1 MKRRGFTL
9 VELAIVLVII
19 GLILGAV
26 LKGKAMIDNA
36 KLKRVKN
43 DVNGIV
49 AAVYAYQDKFGFY
62 PGDDPNDRT
71 SDLGATDCTGGNG
84 DGLFQYWVNHNESI
98 CAWQEL
104 IGAGFIG
111 GDSSLHDENLVPKR
125 SPFGGRY
132 LFRYANIINGSGV
145 SGNYIYVQNI
155 PTDAIE
161 TLDRQ
166 YDDGKYNSGDIQSNV
181 DYTQNSNAYADI
193 YWFAF

>member
-1 MKRRGFTL
+1 MRARRGFTL

-26 LKGKAMIDNA
+26 LKGKAMIENA

-49 AAVYAYQDKFGFY
+49 AAVYAYQDKYGFY

-71 SDLGATDCTGGNG
+71 SDLGATGCTGGNG
-84 DGLFQYWVNHNESI
+84 DGLFGQTIEFI
-98 CAWQEL
+98 CAWQEM
-104 IGAGFIG
+104 IGAGLIG
-111 GDSSLHDENLVPKR
+111 GDASLHDENLVTKR
-125 SPFGGRY
+125 SPFGGKY
-132 LFRYANIINGSGV
+132 LLRYANNLNGSGV
-145 SGNYIYVQNI
+145 SGNYIFVQNI
-155 PTDAIE
+155 PTDVIE
-161 TLDRQ
+161 ALDRQ
-166 YDDGKYNSGDIQSNV
+166 YDDGQYNTGDIQSNF

>member
-1 MKRRGFTL
+1 MNRRGFTL

-19 GLILGAV
+19 GLILGGV
-26 LKGKAMIDNA
+26 LKGKAMIENA

-49 AAVYAYQDKFGFY
+49 AAVYAYQDKYGFY

-71 SDLGATDCTGGNG
+71 SDFGATGCDGGNG
-84 DGLFQYWVNHNESI
+84 DGLFNNQKERI
-98 CAWQEL
+98 CAWQEM
-104 IGAGFIG
+104 IGAGLMG
-111 GDSSLHDENLVPKR
+111 GDVSLHDENLVPKR

-132 LFRYANIINGSGV
+132 LLRYANNINGSGK

-166 YDDGKYNSGDIQSNV
+166 YDDGKYNTGDIQSNV